1 MKDYF
6 YSNLN
11 LNNMLNHIDD
21 IQNLEGEKI
30 GNYGTQQKGSYRIYI
45 QEENMYIKSMI
56 EVSEDVW
63 EKLEIFIKDNIDKF
77 YIIDDNTDLSVK
89 NLRSVLKG
97 NNYINIY
104 AA

>member
-30 GNYGTQQKGSYRIYI
+30 GSYGTQQRGSYRIYI
-45 QEENMYIKSMI
+45 QGENMYIKSMI

-63 EKLEIFIKDNIDKF
+63 EKLEIFDNKDIAIKKYLDF
-77 YIIDDNTDLSVK
+77 LSLYQLDYK
-89 NLRSVLKG
+89 RYLNK
-97 NNYINIY
+97 
-104 AA
+104 

>member
-11 LNNMLNHIDD
+11 LNNMLKHIDD
-21 IQNLEGEKI
+21 IQSLEGEKI

-56 EVSEDVW
+56 EVSQDVW
-63 EKLEIFIKDNIDKF
+63 EKLEIFDNKDIAIKKYLDF
-77 YIIDDNTDLSVK
+77 LSLYQLDYK
-89 NLRSVLKG
+89 RYLNK
-97 NNYINIY
+97 
-104 AA
+104 

>member
-11 LNNMLNHIDD
+11 LNNMLKHIDD
-21 IQNLEGEKI
+21 IQSLEGEKI

-56 EVSEDVW
+56 EVSQDVW
-63 EKLEIFIKDNIDKF
+63 ERLEIFDNKDIAIKKYLDF
-77 YIIDDNTDLSVK
+77 LSLYQLDYK
-89 NLRSVLKG
+89 RYLNK
-97 NNYINIY
+97 
-104 AA
+104 